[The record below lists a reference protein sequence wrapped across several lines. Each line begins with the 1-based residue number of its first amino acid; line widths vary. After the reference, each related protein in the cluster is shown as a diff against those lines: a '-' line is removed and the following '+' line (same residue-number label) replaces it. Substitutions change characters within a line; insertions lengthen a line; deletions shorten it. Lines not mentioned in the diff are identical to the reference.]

1 MAETK
6 YPLMSEQDQNALI
19 DSQNRRSTRTTML
32 VNPSQA
38 FVSKVPNGIDTP
50 DPSAKQKSDQF
61 DDRVNSGNNFDTYSR
76 S

>member
-1 MAETK
+1 
-6 YPLMSEQDQNALI
+6 
-19 DSQNRRSTRTTML
+19 ML
-32 VNPSQA
+32 VNPTQA

-61 DDRVNSGNNFDTYSR
+61 DDRVKSGNNFDTYSR